1 MPPLRHQEEHINFTM
16 TGIADA
22 ILYLKKPYSRDRR
35 KRFVAHFLKPSP
47 QTRFAVLS
55 WKRTGSNMLCG
66 ILFNH
71 PEVVMHNELFNPS
84 RCYLLDISLVW
95 HINSKLA
102 CLNKNR
108 FLCYR
113 GTKQLTF
120 SPITLKLSIR
130 KMLGLSK
137 PLHRDGLFS
146 PVIYFPM
153 ISWILYGLQRFL
165 CKMNSSD
172 QRTKQ

>member
-1 MPPLRHQEEHINFTM
+1 M

-71 PEVVMHNELFNPS
+71 PEIVMHNELFNPS
-84 RCYLLDISLVW
+84 
-95 HINSKLA
+95 K
-102 CLNKNR
+102 CLFQLFQMYQNLSNKTIPCA
-108 FLCYR
+108 L
-113 GTKQLTF
+113 GVQQLIF
-120 SPITLKLSIR
+120 SRIILMLSTQ
-130 KMLGLSK
+130 KMLLGPSNH
-137 PLHRDGLFS
+137 LHQDGLFS
-146 PVIYFPM
+146 PAIYFPT
-153 ISWILYGLQRFL
+153 IFWNSSGLQRFP
-165 CKMNSSD
+165 CRMNSSG